1 MKKNELSDKVMER
14 FTVTRV
20 SDKNINKPPE
30 VSLNISELQNA
41 RRNSKTVPASTP
53 DRRKFS
59 FAQLTR

>member
-1 MKKNELSDKVMER
+1 MER

-20 SDKNINKPPE
+20 SNQDIKNDNKQKGNTEVALNIN
-30 VSLNISELQNA
+30 ELIT
-41 RRNSKTVPASTP
+41 RKNSQSVPANTP

>member
-1 MKKNELSDKVMER
+1 MER

-20 SDKNINKPPE
+20 SDKNINKPHNE
-30 VSLNISELQNA
+30 ISLNVNELNA
-41 RRNSKTVPASTP
+41 RKNSRTVPASTP

>member
-1 MKKNELSDKVMER
+1 MER

-20 SDKNINKPPE
+20 SDKNINKTNHE
-30 VSLNISELQNA
+30 VALNVSELDNA
-41 RRNSKTVPASTP
+41 RKNSRTVPASTP

>member
-1 MKKNELSDKVMER
+1 MER

-20 SDKNINKPPE
+20 SDKNINLTPRE
-30 VSLNISELQNA
+30 VTLNVSELNNA
-41 RRNSKTVPASTP
+41 RKNSRTFPASTT